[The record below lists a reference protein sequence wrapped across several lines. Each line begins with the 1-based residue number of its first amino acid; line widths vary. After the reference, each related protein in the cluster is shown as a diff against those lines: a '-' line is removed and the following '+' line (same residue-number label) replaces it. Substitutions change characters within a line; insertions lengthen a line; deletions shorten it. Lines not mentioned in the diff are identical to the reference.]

1 MNNELFSV
9 ESFQQRMLWNDLHD
23 EIKNRIPIN
32 YIIVNN
38 ELYSVETFQQ
48 RMLMDDLHD
57 EMKRMWKMG
66 FWWQDRLGYD
76 ERNWDFGSQKLYVYG
91 IQIQSYPKDNLN
103 EYMKYDYSVF
113 TVQDK
118 DSLES
123 ILELSLDGI
132 ERCENALNIELEF
145 PKEINDW
152 CIEYGWSGDI
162 SLPIPEQWN
171 RMLKCDIHR
180 LYLMTILM
188 EFIMK
193 IEEIIIK
200 LNTIN
205 INDYSSRL
213 KNNPFIPN
221 KDYTEDS
228 DFIKIFKRTKYKK
241 TKKVNPLTLG
251 RC

>member
-103 EYMKYDYSVF
+103 EYMKYDYSVLIN
-113 TVQDK
+113 QDK
-118 DSLES
+118 DSIES
-123 ILELSLDGI
+123 ILEVALDGI
-132 ERCENALNIELEF
+132 DICENALNIEFEF
-145 PKEINDW
+145 PKEINYW

-162 SLPIPEQWN
+162 SLPIPKQWN
-171 RMLKCDIHR
+171 RILKCEKHR
-180 LYLMTILM
+180 FYLMAILM

-200 LNTIN
+200 INN
-205 INDYSSRL
+205 INKKKLR
-213 KNNPFIPN
+213 NNPSIPN
-221 KDYTEDS
+221 KYYIEDS
-228 DFIKIFKRTKYKK
+228 DFINTFKKTKYKK